1 MDGSR
6 QSRRGDTVTTAHQAP
21 MRVPPTKGLP
31 MPKPH
36 RERPG
41 RLAAVPD
48 DITDPLLWRLAIDVL
63 AAHQPEHNGNC
74 RNLQCAGQTGICTAA
89 SNARRAL
96 TLARTATRPAN
107 PAPLSVPR
115 ETAPRPP
122 APRNGEF
129 IGWFTALRGCLS
141 W

>member
-1 MDGSR
+1 
-6 QSRRGDTVTTAHQAP
+6 
-21 MRVPPTKGLP
+21 

-63 AAHQPEHNGNC
+63 AAHQPEHDGNC
-74 RNLQCAGQTGICTAA
+74 RNLQYAEQTGICTAA

-96 TLARTATRPAN
+96 TLARTATRHQPRTPAGT
-107 PAPLSVPR
+107 PR
-115 ETAPRPP
+115 SGTKTTNATQQGLHRLVHDTQASPGYRTA
-122 APRNGEF
+122 
-129 IGWFTALRGCLS
+129 
-141 W
+141 